1 MDAASGVD
9 VIRSLRVKAGPVGV
23 SGNQGT
29 LCFHGIAAQ
38 ALFHPVLVHIIF
50 GRAGRVKDAKM
61 LHGFPKV
68 ADEKTCQFPAGGVEK
83 IGLVPVCQKQSKVLR
98 GIFQNQALI
107 KRKILKERPDA
118 LLLTTKA
125 GIKEQIAKAGFFLF
139 HIMIAV
145 YHIESAL
152 SAVQG
157 KEPEHVAVYF
167 DDLAH
172 FPVFPE
178 LIPVSQLNIG
188 KSPLIVVRKGRK
200 IKVLIFQKVVVGISP
215 APVTVADDGIAAL
228 P

>member
-1 MDAASGVD
+1 MDSYSSFFFLLLIQYIQQFPRRYYKRFLG
-9 VIRSLRVKAGPVGV
+9 
-23 SGNQGT
+23 
-29 LCFHGIAAQ
+29 
-38 ALFHPVLVHIIF
+38 
-50 GRAGRVKDAKM
+50 KM
-61 LHGFPKV
+61 LNV
-68 ADEKTCQFPAGGVEK
+68 SRNK
-83 IGLVPVCQKQSKVLR
+83 ISTIIPFLK
-98 GIFQNQALI
+98 NDLI
-107 KRKILKERPDA
+107 KRKILKERPDTLFFTA
-118 LLLTTKA
+118 KA
-125 GIKEQIAKAGFFLF
+125 GSKEQIAKAGFFLF